1 MTIDELRASIKRVLG
16 VEIPFEKAGTLLRR
30 MRGGHIRLAERY
42 RDGRVFLIGDAV
54 HIFANGGSGLNL
66 GMQDAANLAWKLASA
81 LNGKDLL
88 DTYESE
94 RRPAAQR
101 MVTHSQSAAV
111 LLSPGN
117 DVTALREMFTE
128 LLDKREMVQHM
139 ADWAAGTD
147 IRYEEGAHPLV
158 GKFVPD
164 LDGLAELT
172 RTARPL
178 LLDRAGTLTSDKVD
192 VVTTKADTDI
202 TAMLIRPDGYVAWA
216 SSDPLPD
223 REELTRA
230 IDRWF

>member
-1 MTIDELRASIKRVLG
+1 RTTTRMAHVELPESLITPAGLDIPGHGPIFPFVGLRTEHGGFSYAPLPGLPPILTTVEWDQPPTDEPMTIDELRASIKRVLG

-101 MVTHSQSAAV
+101 MVTHYEVMEMFRAASLV
-111 LLSPGN
+111 EVKLETGRTHQIRVHFS
-117 DVTALREMFTE
+117 ALR
-128 LLDKREMVQHM
+128 
-139 ADWAAGTD
+139 
-147 IRYEEGAHPLV
+147 
-158 GKFVPD
+158 
-164 LDGLAELT
+164 
-172 RTARPL
+172 
-178 LLDRAGTLTSDKVD
+178 
-192 VVTTKADTDI
+192 
-202 TAMLIRPDGYVAWA
+202 
-216 SSDPLPD
+216 
-223 REELTRA
+223 
-230 IDRWF
+230 